1 MSLMFSLLMGT
12 GVASALVVLAIIF
25 MVRSN
30 RKEIRFEKRKTSHV
44 TEVLQVDMIDR
55 RLRSTSLDHSLDMDI
70 VIPSNIHPDDVI
82 QPLSMAGTCVTKIE

>member
-1 MSLMFSLLMGT
+1 MGT